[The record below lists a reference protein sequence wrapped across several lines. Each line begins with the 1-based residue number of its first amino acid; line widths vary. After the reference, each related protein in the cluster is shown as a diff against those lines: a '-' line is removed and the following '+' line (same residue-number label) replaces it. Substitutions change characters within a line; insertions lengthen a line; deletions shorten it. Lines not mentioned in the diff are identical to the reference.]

1 MTSNTPHAFYAET
14 AARHTAWLKKEQQK
28 RNLVTALRIA
38 AFAVLVWDIYGII
51 ALDSRFWI
59 GATVGTL
66 LAFIVLGVI
75 DNRLVRRIRYHKTM
89 IDGCRT
95 ESEALD
101 NRFDTLPTGE
111 EFADS
116 THAYAADLD
125 LFGEDSLFRRL
136 NRTVTPDGK
145 RSLAAWLLHPCRDA
159 DEIRARQ
166 EAAAELAAMP
176 EWCLR
181 FRTVGTLG
189 RKKQGESPDNEA
201 WNRFLA
207 EPEIFGSPVWRWLPG
222 LLPVLTIGA
231 WSLTAFGMERLTW
244 PAVLLSLAQ
253 LGIVGAY
260 AKRVSQMQH
269 RLDAFLG
276 MMGSYTGLVRQLAE
290 TEFTSPMLRLHRDRI
305 TSDNGGALPA
315 FRRLERILAGLEQR
329 ANLLAE
335 LVTNALWMRDVH
347 LVRRLEKWRRTYG
360 TKVGEWLEAVSV
372 ADRLVSLAT
381 FRFNHPEYTVPE
393 ITDDRL
399 LEVHA
404 VGHPMLPRE
413 GMVTNDLT
421 VRDLHEFFVVTGA
434 NMAGKSTFLRTIGVS
449 LVMALSGCVVC
460 ASRFR
465 CRPMALF
472 TSMRTT
478 DNLSKGTSYF
488 HAELL
493 RLQQLVHTAECE
505 ERLFIIL
512 DEMLKGT
519 NSQDKLNGSLR
530 FLEKLRGLRV
540 AGLVATHDLALGE
553 LQERFPANFHNVC
566 FEIDHQG
573 REIVYDYKL
582 RPGVSRNMNASIL
595 LEQMGLIG

>member
-1 MTSNTPHAFYAET
+1 M
-14 AARHTAWLKKEQQK
+14 
-28 RNLVTALRIA
+28 
-38 AFAVLVWDIYGII
+38 
-51 ALDSRFWI
+51 
-59 GATVGTL
+59 
-66 LAFIVLGVI
+66 
-75 DNRLVRRIRYHKTM
+75 
-89 IDGCRT
+89 
-95 ESEALD
+95 
-101 NRFDTLPTGE
+101 
-111 EFADS
+111 
-116 THAYAADLD
+116 
-125 LFGEDSLFRRL
+125 
-136 NRTVTPDGK
+136 
-145 RSLAAWLLHPCRDA
+145 
-159 DEIRARQ
+159 
-166 EAAAELAAMP
+166 
-176 EWCLR
+176 
-181 FRTVGTLG
+181 
-189 RKKQGESPDNEA
+189 
-201 WNRFLA
+201 
-207 EPEIFGSPVWRWLPG
+207 
-222 LLPVLTIGA
+222 
-231 WSLTAFGMERLTW
+231 
-244 PAVLLSLAQ
+244 
-253 LGIVGAY
+253 
-260 AKRVSQMQH
+260 
-269 RLDAFLG
+269 
-276 MMGSYTGLVRQLAE
+276 
-290 TEFTSPMLRLHRDRI
+290 
-305 TSDNGGALPA
+305 
-315 FRRLERILAGLEQR
+315 ERILAGLEQR

-360 TKVGEWLEAVSV
+360 TKIGEWLEAVSV

-399 LEVHA
+399 LEAHA